1 MKKLPMLALSLVLLV
16 AFAGL
21 SGAQQQERKAGQ
33 KPVAASPQ
41 AGAVQEKDLCAD
53 HKNDTKKYGAC
64 QNAVRLGGSQGGGG
78 QAQKVSVCSGGY
90 WWTGGWGGWTQ
101 GGPCSPEGAIK

>member
-1 MKKLPMLALSLVLLV
+1 MKKFLTLALAITFLV

-21 SGAQQQERKAGQ
+21 SVAQQQERKVMEKPATSPPAG
-33 KPVAASPQ
+33 VAQ
-41 AGAVQEKDLCAD
+41 GKDQCAD
-53 HKNDTKKYGAC
+53 HKNNANKYTAC
-64 QNAVRLGGSQGGGG
+64 QKAARLGSGQVGGGP
-78 QAQKVSVCSGGY
+78 AQQVSVCSGGY